1 MSVTL
6 EAEQAITDWYD
17 SGDAEVWDV
26 VVSVGL
32 APDDALPV
40 QLGVS

>member
-26 VVSVGL
+26 VVSDGL